1 MENRLASFIC
11 SDVGFERAE
20 LSRSMAQ
27 LVGSFTACYSS
38 GLNQAQCMLRTCM
51 CVCTCCASTALLGS
65 LFSLPPPHPPPT
77 FLLQA
82 AAAALPFFSIYFLS
96 SPLVFMLLYLWSREQ
111 PTANVSIMGFVTVPV
126 SGGNGEVAKGL
137 V

>member
-1 MENRLASFIC
+1 
-11 SDVGFERAE
+11 
-20 LSRSMAQ
+20 MAQ

-38 GLNQAQCMLRTCM
+38 PVHAKHMHVCVHLLRFHGIAWPS
-51 CVCTCCASTALLGS
+51 V
-65 LFSLPPPHPPPT
+65 SLPPPHLPIFP
-77 FLLQA
+77 LQA